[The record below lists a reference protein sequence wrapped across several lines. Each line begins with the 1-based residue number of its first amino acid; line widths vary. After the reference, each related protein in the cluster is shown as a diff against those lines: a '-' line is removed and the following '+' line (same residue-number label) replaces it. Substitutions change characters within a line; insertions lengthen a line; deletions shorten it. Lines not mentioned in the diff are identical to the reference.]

1 MVDQIISSVTN
12 SIISLINQS
21 GYLGVFLLM
30 AAESALIPIPS
41 EVTMPFSGYLVT
53 TGRFNLYLVIL
64 IGAAANLVG
73 SLLAYW
79 LGFWGEEHVI
89 RGWIRKYG
97 RYVLIT
103 ENEYDRAERW
113 FRKYGEKIVF
123 FSRILPV
130 VRTFISL
137 PAGIAEMN
145 FWKFSY
151 LTFLGSLIWSAF
163 LTLIGYYL
171 GKNWN
176 SIEVYYRKFEYVIVG
191 IGILVV
197 VFYIFHKVKGLIL
210 SSKLVK

>member
-1 MVDQIISSVTN
+1 MT
-12 SIISLINQS
+12 
-21 GYLGVFLLM
+21 
-30 AAESALIPIPS
+30 AESALIPIPS

-53 TGRFNLYLVIL
+53 IGRFNLYLVIL
-64 IGAAANLVG
+64 IGALANLVG

-97 RYVLIT
+97 KYMLIT

-163 LTLIGYYL
+163 LTLIGFYL
-171 GKNWN
+171 GRNWS
-176 SIEVYYRKFEYVIVG
+176 SIEIYYRKFEYFIVG
-191 IGILVV
+191 IGILIIA
-197 VFYIFHKVKGLIL
+197 FYIVHKLKHLRKRKSNQRV
-210 SSKLVK
+210 